1 MKWGLKGFHG
11 MTLSLYP
18 LIGLIFTFFSFIHSF
33 STDHSSSSSSS
44 PQRVLIVTIDN
55 RPLSWDSH
63 DTTYL
68 SKTSVINYEY
78 ALYHEYDYLYL
89 QNQVDDLIPRVRSY
103 YPQAIEDEMMKTEQ
117 VAKDIASGFNV
128 LSKEYRA
135 ASWAKLPALWN
146 ITMQFQGSF
155 IFRPTQLAEQ
165 VFRQWW
171 DYHLPTKNFKHFH
184 EQDALWLMLTYPKH
198 GFLLTKR
205 DYLILSEKQ
214 FPSDYI
220 RYEDLWLVHIA
231 SYNYHMR
238 LPILNQF
245 LRLLRRNLNSDTF
258 HEAIDM
264 IETYHTYLIDPLL
277 TAMRMEEKSI
287 IEEQEG
293 HIHRLHQ
300 WPSLPKNEEEW
311 YNQHVTSKTML
322 TLPLGQLMEGRLVR
336 FRKEIFIVFNET
348 KRPFASYDAFLQL
361 KLHEELCHSLT
372 RHQYNN
378 IPIGKMIE
386 EGLSIEEKQLLLT
399 YYQPLPIAFHHHH
412 HHHYGQGSSNGSG
425 SGIGSS
431 SEKRKKEEVIGNGSG
446 RQSYYGHRINEF
458 HYKFER
464 EAVTPTGGSGG
475 GSGSASSHH
484 HHRGNNSSRECLI
497 DTELQDL
504 MNGASYP
511 KIHAKMYIIG
521 HNTDSL
527 NIAKAYAYCKE
538 SYMKLLSIP
547 STVFFES
554 IVYETLLPKVL
565 QDYWDIETHQYQ
577 IDYLILGTYKTV
589 GKSLAYNSYTQSL
602 TNVRVLLRYA
612 AKHPEYD
619 ILPFLRSGSSF
630 MPFALYFH
638 GPIFEKTWDLLLSNM
653 GYNQSIIQGFDH
665 FKQIFFR
672 NIYIIKPRIL
682 AKLCDFMTKAIKVS
696 REVEEVRLALSHDSK
711 YKEGEVSVAR
721 KIFGTDYYQLHPF
734 IFERLPAFFF
744 YSTGLKI
751 CQETTGPCKYNS

>member
-1 MKWGLKGFHG
+1 MQILSTITLLIFLLEGLLLLQANPFHRQSRSSPLICKKKTQHDHHHHRRG
-11 MTLSLYP
+11 RLMSSSSSYLSPSMTSETLSLSSKAYHH
-18 LIGLIFTFFSFIHSF
+18 LLSLRGGANKKKKK
-33 STDHSSSSSSS
+33 SSSSSSKKEAVIEEPEEEELEEEEEEDTS
-44 PQRVLIVTIDN
+44 LEGGSGGSGEGKMNLIT
-55 RPLSWDSH
+55 S
-63 DTTYL
+63 YL
-68 SKTSVINYEY
+68 QDFYLKTPPFTR
-78 ALYHEYDYLYL
+78 LYL
-89 QNQVDDLIPRVRSY
+89 FSTLALTLLCFLFNRNQWPEYFTFSWSDDLIPRVRSY

-146 ITMQFQGSF
+146 ITMQFQG
-155 IFRPTQLAEQ
+155 R
-165 VFRQWW
+165 
-171 DYHLPTKNFKHFH
+171 Y
-184 EQDALWLMLTYPKH
+184 
-198 GFLLTKR
+198 
-205 DYLILSEKQ
+205 
-214 FPSDYI
+214 DYI
-220 RYEDLWLVHIA
+220 WYIDSDATINPRFFSRSIHDLLHHHTTTTTSGNSHSNTSSSGSSDGKQTEDV
-231 SYNYHMR
+231 
-238 LPILNQF
+238 
-245 LRLLRRNLNSDTF
+245 TF
-258 HEAIDM
+258 FFFNNFPWRDDVPCA
-264 IETYHTYLIDPLL
+264 DPLL

-348 KRPFASYDAFLQL
+348 KRPFA
-361 KLHEELCHSLT
+361 
-372 RHQYNN
+372 R
-378 IPIGKMIE
+378 KMIE

-484 HHRGNNSSRECLI
+484 HHR
-497 DTELQDL
+497 
-504 MNGASYP
+504 
-511 KIHAKMYIIG
+511 
-521 HNTDSL
+521 
-527 NIAKAYAYCKE
+527 
-538 SYMKLLSIP
+538 
-547 STVFFES
+547 
-554 IVYETLLPKVL
+554 
-565 QDYWDIETHQYQ
+565 
-577 IDYLILGTYKTV
+577 
-589 GKSLAYNSYTQSL
+589 
-602 TNVRVLLRYA
+602 
-612 AKHPEYD
+612 
-619 ILPFLRSGSSF
+619 
-630 MPFALYFH
+630 
-638 GPIFEKTWDLLLSNM
+638 
-653 GYNQSIIQGFDH
+653 
-665 FKQIFFR
+665 
-672 NIYIIKPRIL
+672 
-682 AKLCDFMTKAIKVS
+682 AIKVS